1 MKNTLYAVILK
12 LVYAVL
18 LSSAVTGMAR
28 AHEVVPTIADLTVAE
43 GVADLVLRV
52 NLEALMSGIDL
63 DAVADTNDAENAG
76 DYDSLRALP
85 ADQIAERVPELLA
98 RWNAAPLLR
107 ADGEAVKLTT
117 VSVTV
122 PQDVN
127 SELPRISQWVLQGQV
142 PLDARGVV
150 VAWPAGSGAM
160 VLRQQGVDEPYTG
173 YLEGGSQSPEIELAG
188 GGQESA
194 WQAFLTYIPVGFDH
208 ILPKGLDHILFVL
221 GLFFLSTHLKPLIWQ
236 VSAFTAAHTV
246 TLALGALGLVTVP
259 GSIVEPLI
267 AASIVYVAVENIFT
281 SGLNPWR
288 PFVIFGFGL
297 LHGLGFASVLGEFG
311 LPSDQFVPA
320 LIGFNIGVEIGQ
332 LTVIAIMALC
342 VWQALRV
349 ARGEGGAEGAKRLY
363 VGLAVAAL
371 VLCFV
376 PMPDVAAALEAPVP
390 LFLVPLALVFTACFL
405 SVQFRQTA
413 DAYRR
418 FVAIPASVGI
428 AAVGAYWFIERVF
441 L

>member
-1 MKNTLYAVILK
+1 MRNTFDKVILK
-12 LVYAVL
+12 LAYALL
-18 LSSAVTGMAR
+18 LSSVVTNAAR

-43 GVADLVLRV
+43 GVADMSLRI
-52 NLEALMSGIDL
+52 NLEALLSGIDL
-63 DAVADTNDAENAG
+63 DAVEDTNDAENAG
-76 DYDSLRALP
+76 NYDNLRALP
-85 ADQIAERVPELLA
+85 AGEIATRVPELLA
-98 RWNAAPLLR
+98 AWNAAPLLQV
-107 ADGEAVKLTT
+107 DGKAVNLET

-122 PQDVN
+122 PEDVN
-127 SELPRISQWVLQGQV
+127 AELPRISEWVLRGQV
-142 PLDARGVV
+142 PSDSRGVV
-150 VAWPAGSGAM
+150 VSWPSGAGAM
-160 VLRQQGVDEPYTG
+160 VLRQQGVQEPYTG
-173 YLEGGSQSPEIELAG
+173 YLEGGTKSPEIVLAG
-188 GGQESA
+188 GGQETA
-194 WQAFLTYIPVGFDH
+194 WQAFLTYVPVGFDH

-221 GLFFLSTHLKPLIWQ
+221 GLFFLSTHLRPLIWQ

-281 SGLNPWR
+281 SGLSRWR

-311 LPSDQFVPA
+311 LPEDQFIPA
-320 LIGFNIGVEIGQ
+320 LIGFNIGVEFGQ
-332 LTVIAIMALC
+332 LTVISIMALC

-349 ARGEGGAEGAKRLY
+349 ARGEGGVQGAKLLY
-363 VGLAVAAL
+363 VGLAVAAIA
-371 VLCFV
+371 LCVV
-376 PMPDVAAALEAPVP
+376 PMPNVAAALEAPVP
-390 LFLVPLALVFTACFL
+390 LFLIPLALVFSACFL
-405 SVQFRQTA
+405 SVQFRETA
-413 DAYRR
+413 ESYRR